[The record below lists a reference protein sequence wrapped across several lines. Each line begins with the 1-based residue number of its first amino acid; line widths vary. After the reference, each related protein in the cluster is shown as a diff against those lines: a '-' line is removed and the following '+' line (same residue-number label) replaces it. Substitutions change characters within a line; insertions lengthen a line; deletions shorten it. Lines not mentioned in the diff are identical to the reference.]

1 MHTAPV
7 FWGDT
12 SKDDIMQRIL
22 RNGMAYLS
30 VTGGWFWEEVDV
42 QETVMLLLHPVHK
55 LLRHIDLV
63 RLRENC
69 VNK

>member
-1 MHTAPV
+1 
-7 FWGDT
+7 
-12 SKDDIMQRIL
+12 MQMIL
-22 RNGMAYLS
+22 RNGRAYIS
-30 VTGGWFWEEVDV
+30 VTGRWFGEEVDV